1 MGVGLDRERAMS
13 PRMRGR
19 GPSLATVACRKEFS
33 PWVARYHD
41 EGSSTRPRHPVLWNE
56 DGRRF
61 GGQRIGRLVCWLVGN
76 EKHHNALVLSGQ
88 CNHGDTVCV
97 RQSRRVEWKRREGW
111 GQ

>member
-61 GGQRIGRLVCWLVGN
+61 GGRRIDGLDLLVGW
-76 EKHHNALVLSGQ
+76 Q
-88 CNHGDTVCV
+88 
-97 RQSRRVEWKRREGW
+97 
-111 GQ
+111 